1 MQIPREEQAEKAVIA
16 AMVVVAE
23 AVPGE
28 AVLMYRRQPTL
39 RFKPGSRLMVGS
51 AATEEII
58 QIPMVRPEV
67 AAAAVSGRIFLVPG
81 QAS

>member
-1 MQIPREEQAEKAVIA
+1 MQIPSVGLAEKAVIA
-16 AMVVVAE
+16 AMVAAAA

-28 AVLMYRRQPTL
+28 AALMYRRQPTL
-39 RFKPGSRLMVGS
+39 RFKPGSRLLVGP

-58 QIPMVRPEV
+58 QTPMVRLEAV
-67 AAAAVSGRIFLVPG
+67 AAAVSGRIFLVPG